1 MTVSV
6 YLPLVASL
14 VLAVGGRLVARLL
27 APAPAVTVLVT
38 AGALTAV
45 ASGWG
50 LVLLAGT
57 LLDDAWPVE
66 RAEVE
71 PVPDIVGLAA
81 AVALVV
87 STYRVICVLRAHREA
102 NRQLHALC
110 AACGDSELAVANLP
124 TPFAAA
130 VRGRPG
136 RILVTTGMLRVLDAH
151 ERRVLIEHERAH
163 LRCHHGALQSVV
175 DIAAGLNPLLIPLR
189 RTVGLLNERWADE
202 AAAVAVGCR
211 RLVARS
217 VARAALASTEA
228 TEATEALVPG
238 SMGFDRLSV
247 CDRVAAL
254 CQAPLHNRASVAVI
268 VLLLGGATMLAAV
281 RATVDFWS
289 VLTLWFPGLV

>member
-1 MTVSV
+1 MTITV

-14 VLAVGGRLVARLL
+14 GLAVGGRLVARLL
-27 APAPAVTVLVT
+27 APASAVLVLV
-38 AGALTAV
+38 AAAALTAV

-57 LLDDAWPVE
+57 LLDDAWPVQ

-81 AVALVV
+81 AVALAAGIC
-87 STYRVICVLRAHREA
+87 RVICVLRAHRTA
-102 NRQLHALC
+102 KRQLRALC

-163 LRCHHGALQSVV
+163 LRCHHGALQSAV

-189 RTVGLLNERWADE
+189 RTVSLLNERWADE
-202 AAAVAVGCR
+202 AAAAAVGCR

-217 VARAALASTEA
+217 VARAALASSEA
-228 TEATEALVPG
+228 TEVLVPG
-238 SMGFDRLSV
+238 SLGFDRLSIS
-247 CDRVAAL
+247 DRVAAMF
-254 CQAPLHNRASVAVI
+254 QAPLHNRASVAVA
-268 VLLLGGATMLAAV
+268 VLLLGGATVLAAV
-281 RATVDFWS
+281 RATVDFWF
-289 VLTLWFPGLV
+289 VLTLWFPGLS